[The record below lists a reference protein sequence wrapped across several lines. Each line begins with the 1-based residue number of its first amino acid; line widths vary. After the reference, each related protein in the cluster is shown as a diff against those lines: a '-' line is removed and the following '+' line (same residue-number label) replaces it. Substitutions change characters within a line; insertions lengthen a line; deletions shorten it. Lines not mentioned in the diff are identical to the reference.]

1 MDLYVFYIVSVWFF
15 GSVRSYMMP
24 LEETSVL
31 LLPWIALKPQLHR
44 ISRPLFSNIAGT
56 QRSRLGSLLWGA
68 LVSPS
73 NYSKNFLRLW
83 WVGEEQNKVLS
94 AVESSESRRKL
105 SRAVDWCGLNPWAY
119 EKSQVPIRRYVKAIE
134 SLAQKCN
141 VSFFFAVIFAMQ
153 DLDISIKN
161 LHCTAVAEA
170 RGSNFHLF

>member
-1 MDLYVFYIVSVWFF
+1 MFFYIVSVWFF

-44 ISRPLFSNIAGT
+44 ISRPLFSNVAGT

-119 EKSQVPIRRYVKAIE
+119 QKSQVPIRRYVKAIE